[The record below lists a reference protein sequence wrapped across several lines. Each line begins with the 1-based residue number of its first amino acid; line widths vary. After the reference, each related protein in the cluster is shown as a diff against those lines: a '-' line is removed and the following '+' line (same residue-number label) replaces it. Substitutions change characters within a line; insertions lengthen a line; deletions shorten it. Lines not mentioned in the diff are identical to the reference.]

1 MSLMR
6 SVLGRVVTLRGN
18 GGDCDS
24 GQRNVG
30 HKYHSES
37 NGKGFRGAASGRR
50 RVTFRHRESV
60 STQRERNA
68 LSLSVLYV
76 LCPSWPSFRMAGAP
90 AGLAALPLRTI
101 LGSYGPFLTHLCSRI
116 SPRCRRIMGG
126 FKSKASKK
134 GKMGAAKR
142 WHTPQKLPD
151 DMMRMIFSIYIKKVW
166 PQTEPLSMLLVSKA
180 SHGLAVNVLLEMPR
194 PVDRQRLAI
203 PYTEPQCGV
212 CAESFGTARP
222 PTVMLA
228 CEAAHLFCWDCIAHH
243 SLTNAIRSAD
253 ERAMVACPLC
263 RQYSSGL
270 QVCGRAGLIEG
281 ARVLLPARVVSFACI
296 RAKQHGR
303 AQRDRE
309 ETYEAERRDSMAM
322 RELQQA
328 LTAACEPVGE
338 WWSTVAA
345 EVALLGGACEAGKLR
360 ALAER
365 RGTISAAAV
374 AVSLSL
380 VSAVRDAVLIKC
392 LRSDVR
398 TADVVL
404 RELARRANRGM
415 LRMTHAIV
423 EVAVGRDNGGAVVGE
438 GSSGPSRTL
447 RVRQCTRVQ

>member
-1 MSLMR
+1 
-6 SVLGRVVTLRGN
+6 
-18 GGDCDS
+18 
-24 GQRNVG
+24 
-30 HKYHSES
+30 
-37 NGKGFRGAASGRR
+37 
-50 RVTFRHRESV
+50 
-60 STQRERNA
+60 
-68 LSLSVLYV
+68 
-76 LCPSWPSFRMAGAP
+76 
-90 AGLAALPLRTI
+90 
-101 LGSYGPFLTHLCSRI
+101 
-116 SPRCRRIMGG
+116 MGG

-134 GKMGAAKR
+134 GKVGAAKR

-151 DMMRMIFSIYIKKVW
+151 DIMRMIFSIYIKKVW

-309 ETYEAERRDSMAM
+309 ESYEAERRDAMAM

-345 EVALLGGACEAGKLR
+345 EVALLGGACGSGKLR

-392 LRSDVR
+392 LRSDER

-423 EVAVGRDNGGAVVGE
+423 EVAVGRAIGGAVVGE